1 MIGLN
6 VFPLIEITWF
16 LTDAGVTLT
25 GLLRKIGLYTFG
37 KTANGMYVWPAILS
51 VFTFPDLVG
60 LSGFLISRD
69 SGALLTGTKNLPS
82 IFIGFTFP
90 FIIGV

>member
-1 MIGLN
+1 
-6 VFPLIEITWF
+6 
-16 LTDAGVTLT
+16 
-25 GLLRKIGLYTFG
+25 
-37 KTANGMYVWPAILS
+37 MYVCPAILS

-60 LSGFLISRD
+60 LSGFLTSRD